1 MKTTFI
7 KTICFG
13 TLLAS
18 MAACDILDV
27 DPLDTYTE
35 EDVFSDVS
43 LLKSY
48 VHRNYNLP
56 QTGWDHTALR
66 YSCDESINNFNWN
79 NSYQVLE
86 GSVTPDQLG
95 NLDIWEAYYENIKNC
110 NIFFEHMEY
119 VNKVDQPEQ
128 NYLMRNN
135 LLPCAL
141 LYGTGK
147 PLWRSTDDNKILS
160 IG

>member
-43 LLKSY
+43 LLK
-48 VHRNYNLP
+48 
-56 QTGWDHTALR
+56 
-66 YSCDESINNFNWN
+66 
-79 NSYQVLE
+79 
-86 GSVTPDQLG
+86 
-95 NLDIWEAYYENIKNC
+95 
-110 NIFFEHMEY
+110 
-119 VNKVDQPEQ
+119 
-128 NYLMRNN
+128 
-135 LLPCAL
+135 
-141 LYGTGK
+141 
-147 PLWRSTDDNKILS
+147 
-160 IG
+160 

>member
-48 VHRNYNLP
+48 VHRNYNF
-56 QTGWDHTALR
+56 R
-66 YSCDESINNFNWN
+66 K
-79 NSYQVLE
+79 
-86 GSVTPDQLG
+86 
-95 NLDIWEAYYENIKNC
+95 LDGII
-110 NIFFEHMEY
+110 
-119 VNKVDQPEQ
+119 Q
-128 NYLMRNN
+128 
-135 LLPCAL
+135 
-141 LYGTGK
+141 LYGI
-147 PLWRSTDDNKILS
+147 RVMSHQ
-160 IG
+160 

>member
-79 NSYQVLE
+79 NSIKYWKDRSLLT
-86 GSVTPDQLG
+86 SWVTL
-95 NLDIWEAYYENIKNC
+95 
-110 NIFFEHMEY
+110 IF
-119 VNKVDQPEQ
+119 
-128 NYLMRNN
+128 
-135 LLPCAL
+135 
-141 LYGTGK
+141 GK
-147 PLWRSTDDNKILS
+147 PIMRISRTVISSLSTWS
-160 IG
+160 M

>member
-1 MKTTFI
+1 MKKTFI

-79 NSYQVLE
+79 ILIRFLKELLLLTSW
-86 GSVTPDQLG
+86 VTL
-95 NLDIWEAYYENIKNC
+95 
-110 NIFFEHMEY
+110 IFGRLIMKISRTAIFS
-119 VNKVDQPEQ
+119 
-128 NYLMRNN
+128 L
-135 LLPCAL
+135 
-141 LYGTGK
+141 
-147 PLWRSTDDNKILS
+147 STWIT
-160 IG
+160 